1 MEQQLRSALKGT
13 QIKRVSGSD
22 RYGTSTAVLKE
33 FFSGQKIRR
42 AFVAT
47 GIDYPDALSAAAA
60 GGALGAPVLLV
71 NGSSATALPGG
82 MPPLLRQMETTEL
95 LIAGG
100 TGAVN
105 ARLER
110 NLRANFTVSR
120 LAGADR
126 YGTNLAVN
134 NFLNTQVDSRS
145 TSQIWIAT
153 GKDFPDALS
162 AAVPAGALN
171 KRLVLSNGKCIPKP
185 VVSSWIEGVGARVSN
200 VYLVGGPL
208 CWDSRSRA

>member
-47 GIDYPDALSAAAA
+47 GIDYPDALSAA
-60 GGALGAPVLLV
+60 
-71 NGSSATALPGG
+71 
-82 MPPLLRQMETTEL
+82 
-95 LIAGG
+95 
-100 TGAVN
+100 
-105 ARLER
+105 
-110 NLRANFTVSR
+110 
-120 LAGADR
+120 
-126 YGTNLAVN
+126 
-134 NFLNTQVDSRS
+134 
-145 TSQIWIAT
+145 
-153 GKDFPDALS
+153 
-162 AAVPAGALN
+162 VPAGALN

-200 VYLVGGPL
+200 VYLVGGPAVL
-208 CWDSRSRA
+208 GQSVQSLTQCS